1 MEDENNSIQLHSI
14 IDNALFV
21 VDMREYQV
29 GSYEDFLESEE
40 EEKKKWELS
49 EDESMWN
56 QNILG
61 IRQQQVDE
69 ESISETRER
78 LEYYKQELEEAKI
91 LFRIYMEAFNGGW
104 VF

>member
-21 VDMREYQV
+21 VDMREYQA
-29 GSYEDFLESEE
+29 GIYEHFLESEE

-56 QNILG
+56 QNVIG
-61 IRQQQVDE
+61 IRQRVDE
-69 ESISETRER
+69 EAISKTRER

-91 LFRIYMEAFNGGW
+91 LLRIYMEAFNGGW